1 MGSDRGRGRA
11 GRLYGTRITLMTH
24 VTRTDRQ
31 QPSNQVENFK
41 LTFAKGV
48 KECVRGGVREG
59 LAARTG
65 DGRSGTGQVDG
76 WLGGWLDGD

>member
-1 MGSDRGRGRA
+1 MFFEWAARGW
-11 GRLYGTRITLMTH
+11 LYGTRITLMTH

-48 KECVRGGVREG
+48 KKCVGGVDCPDR
-59 LAARTG
+59 
-65 DGRSGTGQVDG
+65 
-76 WLGGWLDGD
+76 